1 MKGELWT
8 VKSSSVAWTSDDAKE
23 YLTAHWRNLRKLFK
37 WTKYVYHKLERA
49 MNPEWMRG
57 VIENEITVK
66 IQPES
71 NSMEVWLT
79 VIKMRASME

>member
-1 MKGELWT
+1 M
-8 VKSSSVAWTSDDAKE
+8 
-23 YLTAHWRNLRKLFK
+23 
-37 WTKYVYHKLERA
+37 KYVCNKLERS
-49 MNPEWMRG
+49 MNPERMRG

-71 NSMEVWLT
+71 NSVE

>member
-1 MKGELWT
+1 M
-8 VKSSSVAWTSDDAKE
+8 
-23 YLTAHWRNLRKLFK
+23 
-37 WTKYVYHKLERA
+37 KYVYHKLERA

-66 IQPES
+66 VQPGS